1 MSANE
6 DRLQTACIYAK
17 FVRVITFHKFN
28 STANSAD
35 MQENNDPSCLLLSEV
50 YLLVQ
55 KFANLSFSLR
65 VEFRYQKLFR

>member
-1 MSANE
+1 MYAND
-6 DRLQTACIYAK
+6 DRLQTACIYAQ
-17 FVRVITFHKFN
+17 FVRVITFHKLN
-28 STANSAD
+28 STVNSAD

-65 VEFRYQKLFR
+65 VEFRFQKLFR